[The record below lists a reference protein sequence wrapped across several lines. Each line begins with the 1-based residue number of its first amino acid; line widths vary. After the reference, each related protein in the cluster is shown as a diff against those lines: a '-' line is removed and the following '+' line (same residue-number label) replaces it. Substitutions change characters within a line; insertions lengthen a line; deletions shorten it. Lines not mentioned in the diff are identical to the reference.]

1 MSITLWT
8 LVFFVLTIALLAWP
22 FYPAWQEWRHPIDA
36 LALTIKGQTLQA
48 AMPVSAQVR
57 LEPLSATP
65 ATVDASVRILA
76 SSGSRFQK
84 LTAPTILLGT
94 ASSSSSAAAHAP
106 LRTVLLKMPHSQKWG
121 ARGWRIHGDCHIP
134 DAHQVPGP
142 LVVMGTLTVG
152 TDCLIDGDIKAH
164 GAVQISARSQI
175 QGALFS
181 EQTLTLHE
189 DVRVQGPVVSEAHV
203 DLGPGVIIGQLE
215 HPSPLSAPTMVA
227 QAGAV
232 VHGTVWASQSGRVA

>member
-8 LVFFVLTIALLAWP
+8 LAFFVLTIALLAWP
-22 FYPAWQEWRHPIDA
+22 FYPAWQEWRHPLDA
-36 LALTIKGQTLQA
+36 LALAIKGQTFQA

-94 ASSSSSAAAHAP
+94 ASTSPPGSTHEP
-106 LRTVLLKMPHSQKWG
+106 LRTVLLNIPHSEKWG
-121 ARGWRIHGDCHIP
+121 THGWRIHGDCHIP
-134 DAHQVPGP
+134 DAHRVPGP
-142 LVVMGTLTVG
+142 LVVMGKLTVG

-164 GAVQISARSQI
+164 GTVQIGAHSQL
-175 QGALFS
+175 QGALFC
-181 EQTLTLHE
+181 EHAIALHE
-189 DVRVQGPVVSEAHV
+189 GVQVQGPVVSEAHV

-215 HPSPLSAPTMVA
+215 HPSTLSAPTMVA